1 MTTDKHRG
9 CGQVIACLFALASL
23 TATAGEVAGAGLRAD
38 WWSAPEP
45 QALIDLG
52 HPANAFPLNP
62 DQAAGSRFGL
72 ALSQSLTDELQLDA
86 GLARGRSADPRPLDY
101 HDYFLG
107 MNYHGIGGRVWS
119 LNGARDGSGRN
130 FYYEAGWRGDIGERS
145 ALSLSFG
152 QSLAGGLHRNPL
164 DFSIAARTRLKGFG
178 LGLRFTERGA
188 SSALPDGEF
197 QLFGSVS
204 RRFP

>member
-9 CGQVIACLFALASL
+9 RGQAIACLFALASL
-23 TATAGEVAGAGLRAD
+23 TATAEEAGDAGVRAG

-45 QALIDLG
+45 QAVLDLG

-62 DQAAGSRFGL
+62 NQASGNRFGL

-86 GLARGRSADPRPLDY
+86 GLSRSQSADPRPLDY

-107 MNYHGIGGRVWS
+107 MNYRGLGGRVWALDEGRS
-119 LNGARDGSGRN
+119 GGRD
-130 FYYEAGWRGDIGERS
+130 FYYEAGWRGDIGEQS

-152 QSLAGGLHRNPL
+152 QSLAGGLRQNPL
-164 DFSIAARTRLKGFG
+164 DFSIAARTRVHGFG

-188 SSALPDGEF
+188 SSELPDGEL